1 VTARKTQRYVVM
13 SLCVVV
19 IVGLVGIVVRQ
30 SLAINSNSRHTV
42 REEQEGADLLHPM
55 TAVLG
60 ELVTAQSAA
69 VRDEAVN
76 AAAVRQAL
84 AAVASEDDQ
93 HGPGLGT
100 HDLFVDL
107 RTKVEAELVKGET
120 GRAAFDAYS
129 SLVTLAV
136 GLMKQIGDRSDL
148 IHDPDLDS
156 YYLMDAAVLQL
167 PVAVVLAGRASDLV
181 ALANGRPLQ
190 GEDAI
195 RAAVARF
202 GVSDSAEKVDGDLT
216 ITVATTERAELG
228 GNIASSLDTF
238 KDVADA
244 FSPPTMLLELSST
257 VDASTLA
264 ANARRVSAA
273 ATPLAHRLLYE
284 LQELLDA
291 RAARLATE
299 LRITAV
305 STALAGLLLLVLVY
319 LVLVGNSKP
328 VVPSEAPP
336 AEAAPWAGGGPGV
349 ARHRG
354 EPDDLVA
361 AGRSGRWSREAGDAQ

>member
-1 VTARKTQRYVVM
+1 M

-19 IVGLVGIVVRQ
+19 IVGLVAVVVRQ
-30 SLAINSNSRHTV
+30 SLAINSTSRHTV

-55 TAVLG
+55 TSVLG

-69 VRDEAVN
+69 ARGEAVN
-76 AAAVRQAL
+76 VAALRQAL
-84 AAVASEDDQ
+84 AAVAVEDDE

-100 HDLFVDL
+100 HALFVDL
-107 RTKVEAELVKGET
+107 RNKVEAELTRPVT
-120 GRAAFDAYS
+120 GRAAYDTYS
-129 SLVTLAV
+129 TLVTLAA

-156 YYLMDAAVLQL
+156 YYLMDAAVIQL
-167 PVAVVLAGRASDLV
+167 PIAVVLAGRASDLV

-202 GVSDSAEKVDGDLT
+202 GVSDAAEQVDGDLK

-228 GNIASSLDTF
+228 GNIAESLDTF
-238 KDVADA
+238 KDAADA

-299 LRITAV
+299 LRITVV
-305 STALAGLLLLVLVY
+305 STALAGLILIVVVYMLLVGGSRPIDPPSPES
-319 LVLVGNSKP
+319 VLR
-328 VVPSEAPP
+328 
-336 AEAAPWAGGGPGV
+336 AAPLGV
-349 ARHRG
+349 QRHRSDS
-354 EPDDLVA
+354 DDLVA